1 MIAGTPREAKVTHI
15 LFYGGKEASER
26 WTALKDQV
34 KGNKDDAD
42 TVFKAFAN
50 SFEKSSSHWQA
61 RDEYLSDIKQD
72 KNQTTAELDIYIKDL
87 IRRCQF
93 PPEDQESCK
102 IDLLYHATA
111 HFEVRKF
118 IHNAKHEELKYD
130 RMIEVAKAHER
141 TCQEYQIHKQA
152 HSMANPS
159 NSYSNPLIQTNALS
173 KSFQKGP
180 PKKTCGK
187 CRCSHSHGDCPAHGT
202 TCSKCGHLYHW
213 AQQCR
218 SSGRRNSS
226 TSHSPSLGRPQNRQR
241 RFSSNK
247 PNKGRGRGR
256 GGNVKQKSTPKRPGS
271 GRGRGG
277 GKPFKMNALTV
288 TGLSRSQHPPKVDG
302 PGGNETKES
311 VSMNADLPR
320 PAHPPKV
327 SGEQFHN
334 TFVCD
339 ALISNGNELYDPPSN
354 KGKAY
359 TDTDSDGKTEIITD
373 ITCKFKGKLI
383 AMEVKVDPG
392 SETNCIPLSHFRRLF
407 PQLCRKD
414 GTPKENA
421 LEPTLAQF
429 EAYDGGIMTSHR
441 WIILPTQDMRD
452 SNKFHPLRYYVVTRE
467 EARILISHATAT
479 WLGLM
484 KVLCPNKVPRIK
496 RQVASVSKKASEPS
510 DSNNSN
516 SLSGPEHPPK
526 AKYFPNNKMT
536 TPQHPPK
543 VKYTGT
549 VMIKEQQYELPTS
562 KPCSHGRRCH
572 RGRPAH
578 REEEDQVANGPVK
591 FQSFHINNSGATSM
605 GGRQS
610 MLPRQISTPSQ
621 SEIKSISNNHYCSS
635 TSRTTTSSQSE
646 ISGFL
651 PKRQYYQPQEDE
663 DTYYINSEGH
673 LQCHQHS
680 QNIIKAPT
688 PQELPRS
695 KEHPIFYKPGS
706 IKISSVEDL
715 LRLYP
720 NSFDR
725 LGSLEGE
732 YDIKVD
738 PTVPPV
744 QHARRKVPIESKAA
758 IEEAIDYMVKQD
770 ILEPQIEP
778 TPWVSSVTYPVK
790 PSGEVRPCLDARD
803 LNKAIIRENHKPQ
816 TVEEI
821 AHQLAGAVVFTKA
834 DALKAFL
841 QVHLTEESSKLLV
854 INTHKGRYRFKRMPF
869 RAKMS
874 QDVFQM
880 KMDLIMERCPGV
892 ISIHDDIVVY
902 SVSEEDH
909 DANLVNLLN
918 VAQIEGLVLNSK
930 KLELKRPRVSFFG
943 VEYSAD
949 GMHPCPK
956 KIQGITEMTPPTDKQ
971 QLASFIGM
979 VLYMGN
985 FVPHL
990 SHHTEPL
997 RAMLKQEAVFAW
1009 DEMANASFQKIK
1021 DLIAKS
1027 ATKPLRYYDRTKPV
1041 TVQADASQRGLGA
1054 CLLQDGQPIAY
1065 TSKSFTDTETRY
1077 ANIERELLAIV
1088 FACQQFNT
1096 YVLGRPFTVESDH
1109 KPLEMIHQKSLA
1121 SAPPRLQRMLLQ
1133 LQRYDATIRY
1143 RPGKEMLLTDALSR
1157 CPS

>member
-1 MIAGTPREAKVTHI
+1 
-15 LFYGGKEASER
+15 
-26 WTALKDQV
+26 
-34 KGNKDDAD
+34 
-42 TVFKAFAN
+42 
-50 SFEKSSSHWQA
+50 
-61 RDEYLSDIKQD
+61 
-72 KNQTTAELDIYIKDL
+72 
-87 IRRCQF
+87 
-93 PPEDQESCK
+93 
-102 IDLLYHATA
+102 
-111 HFEVRKF
+111 
-118 IHNAKHEELKYD
+118 
-130 RMIEVAKAHER
+130 
-141 TCQEYQIHKQA
+141 
-152 HSMANPS
+152 
-159 NSYSNPLIQTNALS
+159 
-173 KSFQKGP
+173 
-180 PKKTCGK
+180 
-187 CRCSHSHGDCPAHGT
+187 
-202 TCSKCGHLYHW
+202 
-213 AQQCR
+213 
-218 SSGRRNSS
+218 
-226 TSHSPSLGRPQNRQR
+226 
-241 RFSSNK
+241 
-247 PNKGRGRGR
+247 
-256 GGNVKQKSTPKRPGS
+256 
-271 GRGRGG
+271 
-277 GKPFKMNALTV
+277 MNTLTV

-302 PGGNETKES
+302 PGGNKTKES

-327 SGEQFHN
+327 SSEQFYN
-334 TFVCD
+334 TFACD

-392 SETNCIPLSHFRRLF
+392 SETNCIPLSHFRHLF

-429 EAYDGGIMTSHR
+429 EAYDGGIMTSHG
-441 WIILPTQDMRD
+441 WIILPTWDIRD
-452 SNKFHPLRYYVVTRE
+452 SNKFHPVRYYVVTRE

-479 WLGLM
+479 WLGLV
-484 KVLCPNKVPRIK
+484 KVLCPNKAPRIK
-496 RQVASVSKKASEPS
+496 RQVASVSKKATEPS

-526 AKYFPNNKMT
+526 VKYFSNNKIT

-549 VMIKEQQYELPTS
+549 VMVKEQQYELPTS
-562 KPCSHGRRCH
+562 KPCSHRRRCC

-578 REEEDQVANGPVK
+578 REEEDQVANRSVK
-591 FQSFHINNSGATSM
+591 FQSFQTNNGRAMSM

-610 MLPRQISTPSQ
+610 MLPRWISTPSQ
-621 SEIKSISNNHYCSS
+621 SEIKSVSNNRYCSS
-635 TSRTTTSSQSE
+635 TSRTATSSQSE

-663 DTYYINSEGH
+663 DTYYINSESH
-673 LQCHQHS
+673 LQCHQDS

-688 PQELPRS
+688 PQELPGS
-695 KEHPIFYKPGS
+695 KEHPIFHKPGS

-725 LGSLEGE
+725 LGSLKGE

-790 PSGEVRPCLDARD
+790 PTGEVRPCLDVRD

-821 AHQLAGAVVFTKA
+821 AHQLAGAMVFTKA

-841 QVHLTEESSKLLV
+841 QVHLTKESSKLLV

-869 RAKMS
+869 GAKMS

-902 SVSEEDH
+902 DVSEEDH
-909 DANLVNLLN
+909 DANVVNLLN

-943 VEYSAD
+943 AEYSAD

-979 VLYMGN
+979 VTYMGN

-997 RAMLKQEAVFAW
+997 HVMLKQEAVFTW
-1009 DEMANASFQKIK
+1009 DEMANTSFQKIK

-1027 ATKPLRYYDRTKPV
+1027 ATKPLRYYDQRKPV
-1041 TVQADASQRGLGA
+1041 TVQADASQRGLGV

-1065 TSKSFTDTETRY
+1065 ASKSLTDIETRY
-1077 ANIERELLAIV
+1077 ANIEREFLTIV
-1088 FACQQFNT
+1088 FACQWFNT

-1109 KPLEMIHQKSLA
+1109 KLLEMIHQKSLA
-1121 SAPPRLQRMLLQ
+1121 SAPPRLQ
-1133 LQRYDATIRY
+1133 
-1143 RPGKEMLLTDALSR
+1143 
-1157 CPS
+1157 

>member
-1 MIAGTPREAKVTHI
+1 
-15 LFYGGKEASER
+15 
-26 WTALKDQV
+26 
-34 KGNKDDAD
+34 
-42 TVFKAFAN
+42 
-50 SFEKSSSHWQA
+50 
-61 RDEYLSDIKQD
+61 
-72 KNQTTAELDIYIKDL
+72 
-87 IRRCQF
+87 
-93 PPEDQESCK
+93 
-102 IDLLYHATA
+102 
-111 HFEVRKF
+111 
-118 IHNAKHEELKYD
+118 
-130 RMIEVAKAHER
+130 
-141 TCQEYQIHKQA
+141 
-152 HSMANPS
+152 
-159 NSYSNPLIQTNALS
+159 
-173 KSFQKGP
+173 
-180 PKKTCGK
+180 
-187 CRCSHSHGDCPAHGT
+187 
-202 TCSKCGHLYHW
+202 
-213 AQQCR
+213 
-218 SSGRRNSS
+218 
-226 TSHSPSLGRPQNRQR
+226 
-241 RFSSNK
+241 
-247 PNKGRGRGR
+247 
-256 GGNVKQKSTPKRPGS
+256 
-271 GRGRGG
+271 
-277 GKPFKMNALTV
+277 
-288 TGLSRSQHPPKVDG
+288 
-302 PGGNETKES
+302 
-311 VSMNADLPR
+311 MNADLSR

-334 TFVCD
+334 TFACD

-407 PQLCRKD
+407 PQLCSKD
-414 GTPKENA
+414 GSPKENA

-429 EAYDGGIMTSHR
+429 EVYDGGIMTNHG
-441 WIILPTQDMRD
+441 WIILPTRD
-452 SNKFHPLRYYVVTRE
+452 IRDNKFHPVRYYVVTRE

-479 WLGLM
+479 WLGLV
-484 KVLCPNKVPRIK
+484 KVLCPNKAPRIK
-496 RQVASVSKKASEPS
+496 RQVASVSKKAKEPS
-510 DSNNSN
+510 ESNNSN
-516 SLSGPEHPPK
+516 SLSGSEHPPK
-526 AKYFPNNKMT
+526 VKYFYNNKIT

-543 VKYTGT
+543 AKYTGT
-549 VMIKEQQYELPTS
+549 VTVKEQQYELPTS
-562 KPCSHGRRCH
+562 KPCSHRRRQH

-578 REEEDQVANGPVK
+578 REEEDQVDNTSVK
-591 FQSFHINNSGATSM
+591 FQTSQTNNGKATSLR
-605 GGRQS
+605 GGQS
-610 MLPRQISTPSQ
+610 MLPGRISTPSQ
-621 SEIKSISNNHYCSS
+621 SEIKSVSNNHSRSS
-635 TSRTTTSSQSE
+635 TSRITTPSQSE
-646 ISGFL
+646 NSGFL
-651 PKRQYYQPQEDE
+651 PKRQYYQPQDDE

-673 LQCHQHS
+673 LQCHQDS
-680 QNIIKAPT
+680 QTIIKAPT
-688 PQELPRS
+688 PQELPGS
-695 KEHPIFYKPGS
+695 KEHPIFHEPGS

-725 LGSLEGE
+725 LGSLKGE

-790 PSGEVRPCLDARD
+790 PTGEVRPCLDVRD

-821 AHQLAGAVVFTKA
+821 AHQLAGAMFFTKA

-869 RAKMS
+869 GAKMS

-902 SVSEEDH
+902 GVSKEDH

-918 VAQIEGLVLNSK
+918 VAKIEGLVLNSK
-930 KLELKRPRVSFFG
+930 KLELKCPRVSFFG
-943 VEYSAD
+943 AEYSAD

-956 KIQGITEMTPPTDKQ
+956 KIQGITEMTPPMDKQ

-979 VLYMGN
+979 VTYMGN

-990 SHHTEPL
+990 SHDTEPL
-997 RAMLKQEAVFAW
+997 WAMLKQEAVFAW

-1027 ATKPLRYYDRTKPV
+1027 ATKPLRYYDRRKPV

-1065 TSKSFTDTETRY
+1065 ASKSLTDTETRY

-1088 FACQQFNT
+1088 FACQRFNT

-1109 KPLEMIHQKSLA
+1109 KPLEIIHQKSLA
-1121 SAPPRLQRMLLQ
+1121 STPPDSSECSCSYSDTM
-1133 LQRYDATIRY
+1133 
-1143 RPGKEMLLTDALSR
+1143 
-1157 CPS
+1157 

>member
-1 MIAGTPREAKVTHI
+1 
-15 LFYGGKEASER
+15 
-26 WTALKDQV
+26 
-34 KGNKDDAD
+34 
-42 TVFKAFAN
+42 
-50 SFEKSSSHWQA
+50 
-61 RDEYLSDIKQD
+61 
-72 KNQTTAELDIYIKDL
+72 
-87 IRRCQF
+87 
-93 PPEDQESCK
+93 
-102 IDLLYHATA
+102 
-111 HFEVRKF
+111 
-118 IHNAKHEELKYD
+118 
-130 RMIEVAKAHER
+130 
-141 TCQEYQIHKQA
+141 
-152 HSMANPS
+152 
-159 NSYSNPLIQTNALS
+159 
-173 KSFQKGP
+173 
-180 PKKTCGK
+180 
-187 CRCSHSHGDCPAHGT
+187 
-202 TCSKCGHLYHW
+202 
-213 AQQCR
+213 
-218 SSGRRNSS
+218 
-226 TSHSPSLGRPQNRQR
+226 
-241 RFSSNK
+241 
-247 PNKGRGRGR
+247 
-256 GGNVKQKSTPKRPGS
+256 
-271 GRGRGG
+271 
-277 GKPFKMNALTV
+277 
-288 TGLSRSQHPPKVDG
+288 
-302 PGGNETKES
+302 
-311 VSMNADLPR
+311 MNADLPR

-334 TFVCD
+334 TFMCD

-429 EAYDGGIMTSHR
+429 EVYDGGIMTSHR
-441 WIILPTQDMRD
+441 WIILPTRDIRD
-452 SNKFHPLRYYVVTRE
+452 SNKFHPVRYYVVTRE

-496 RQVASVSKKASEPS
+496 RQVASVSKKATEPS
-510 DSNNSN
+510 ESNNSN

-526 AKYFPNNKMT
+526 VKYFSNNKIT

-549 VMIKEQQYELPTS
+549 VTVKEQQYELPTS
-562 KPCSHGRRCH
+562 KPRSHRRRHC
-572 RGRPAH
+572 RGKPAH
-578 REEEDQVANGPVK
+578 REEEDQVDNRPVK
-591 FQSFHINNSGATSM
+591 FQSSQTNDDGAMSL

-610 MLPRQISTPSQ
+610 VLPCRISTPSQ
-621 SEIKSISNNHYCSS
+621 SEIKSVSNNHYCSS
-635 TSRTTTSSQSE
+635 TSRTATPSQSE

-651 PKRQYYQPQEDE
+651 PKRQYYQPQDDE

-673 LQCHQHS
+673 LQCHQDS

-695 KEHPIFYKPGS
+695 KEHPIFHKPGS
-706 IKISSVEDL
+706 IMISSVEDL

-725 LGSLEGE
+725 LGSLKGE
-732 YDIKVD
+732 YDIKID

-790 PSGEVRPCLDARD
+790 PTGEVRPCLDARD

-821 AHQLAGAVVFTKA
+821 AHQLAGAIVFTKA

-841 QVHLTEESSKLLV
+841 QVHLTEKSSKLLV
-854 INTHKGRYRFKRMPF
+854 INTHKGRYRFKPMPF
-869 RAKMS
+869 GARMS

-880 KMDLIMERCPGV
+880 KMDLIMERCPEV

-902 SVSEEDH
+902 GVSKEDH

-930 KLELKRPRVSFFG
+930 KLELKHPRVSFFG
-943 VEYSAD
+943 AEYSAD
-949 GMHPCPK
+949 GMHPYSK
-956 KIQGITEMTPPTDKQ
+956 KIQGITEMTPPMDKQ
-971 QLASFIGM
+971 QLANFIGM
-979 VLYMGN
+979 VTYMGN
-985 FVPHL
+985 FMPHL

-997 RAMLKQEAVFAW
+997 HAMLKQEAVFTW

-1027 ATKPLRYYDRTKPV
+1027 ATKPLHYYDRRKPV
-1041 TVQADASQRGLGA
+1041 TVQADTSQRGLGA

-1065 TSKSFTDTETRY
+1065 ASKSLTDTETRY

-1088 FACQQFNT
+1088 FACQRFNT

-1121 SAPPRLQRMLLQ
+1121 SAPPDCRGCSSSYSDM
-1133 LQRYDATIRY
+1133 
-1143 RPGKEMLLTDALSR
+1143 M
-1157 CPS
+1157 